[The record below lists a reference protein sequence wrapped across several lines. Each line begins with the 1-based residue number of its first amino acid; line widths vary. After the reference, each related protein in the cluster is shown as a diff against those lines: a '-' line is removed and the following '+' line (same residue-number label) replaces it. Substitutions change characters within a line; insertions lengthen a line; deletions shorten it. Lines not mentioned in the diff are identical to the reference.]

1 MKKLV
6 SLLLVLCLS
15 IGVVCTALAD
25 AMPAFTVQPV
35 DSTTDKYGNLSLTF
49 KGTDFV
55 ANDSSWH
62 FIEPDTGKEWTGPQ
76 LRDEMK
82 ARKQGEFTLTA
93 SDKKQALYLTHVPKF
108 MHGWEVYVELV
119 NKGNKVESNH
129 IHIYWYGLDPKQPYN
144 ASASN
149 TTTAAKDNTTAKT
162 EQTAKTEKTETAAK
176 TDTAATAGQ
185 AATEGT
191 TAADG
196 TAEEPEVPEEP
207 AGPKIIT
214 VTAADKLMLY
224 PMDSRGNAIEDEK
237 AATLTFEDSGNVVVT
252 SESPVKYWMLNG
264 IRVESEGEAPTTLK
278 LKNITSD
285 LTLGAKF
292 QTSSGSSASAEE
304 VDPDS
309 PCEVTCTGC
318 TFTYHKGGL
327 KSVSSGTVPAGAT
340 IIVFTSDTKAAQK
353 GFSINGGDPEY
364 QGSTSFRLKIEDD
377 TTISIP

>member
-15 IGVVCTALAD
+15 IGVVYAALAD
-25 AMPAFTVQPV
+25 ATPAFTVQPV

-49 KGTDFV
+49 KGTDIV
-55 ANDSSWH
+55 PNDSSWH

-76 LRDEMK
+76 LREEMK

-93 SDKKQALYLTHVPKF
+93 SDKKQSLFLTHVPKF
-108 MHGWEVYVELV
+108 MHGWEVYVQLV
-119 NKGNKVESNH
+119 NNGAKVESNH
-129 IHIYWYGLDPKQPYN
+129 IHIYWYGLDPKQKYTAPTPTP
-144 ASASN
+144 A
-149 TTTAAKDNTTAKT
+149 AAKDSKTTKADT
-162 EQTAKTEKTETAAK
+162 K
-176 TDTAATAGQ
+176 TDGKATAEVK
-185 AATEGT
+185 TD
-191 TAADG
+191 ADG
-196 TAEEPEVPEEP
+196 NALPEASEEP

-214 VTAADKLMLY
+214 VTASDKLSLY
-224 PMDSRGNAIEDEK
+224 PVDSRGNAIEDKK
-237 AATLTFEDSGNVVVT
+237 AASLTFENSGSVMVS
-252 SESPVKYWMLNG
+252 SETPVKYWMLNG
-264 IRVESEGEAPTTLK
+264 IRVETDTETPTKLV
-278 LKNITSD
+278 LKNITTD

-292 QTSSGSSASAEE
+292 QKASNATTEE

-340 IIVFTSDTKAAQK
+340 IIVFTSDVKAAQK
-353 GFSINGGDPEY
+353 GFSINGETPEY

-377 TTISIP
+377 TTIAIP